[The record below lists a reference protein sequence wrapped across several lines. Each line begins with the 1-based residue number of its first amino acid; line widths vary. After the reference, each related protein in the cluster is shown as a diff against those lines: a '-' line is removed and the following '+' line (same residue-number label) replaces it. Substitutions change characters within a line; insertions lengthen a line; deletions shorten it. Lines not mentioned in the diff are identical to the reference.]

1 MKNYLLAYRYAN
13 ALLLSIESDSDL
25 DPASDALHAV
35 ARLFREEQS
44 LYSALATPSIDVDRR
59 ASVLREVL
67 GEETPPLVCRLAEI
81 LLRRGRISL
90 LPDVATVFSSV
101 ADRRLNRVT
110 AEVATAASLDDQH
123 RARLNEALAKF
134 SGKTVRM
141 QCAVDPEL
149 LGGAVARLDGTL
161 IDGSVRSRLERLS
174 AALLAEEN

>member
-1 MKNYLLAYRYAN
+1 MKNYLLAHRYAS
-13 ALLLSIESDSDL
+13 ALLLSIEDDGDL
-25 DPASDALHAV
+25 DPARDALHA
-35 ARLFREEQS
+35 AAGLFS
-44 LYSALATPSIDVDRR
+44 GNPALHSALATPSTDVDRR
-59 ASVLREVL
+59 AAVLREVL
-67 GEETPPLVCRLAEI
+67 GEETPPLVRRLAEI

-90 LPDVATVFSSV
+90 LPDVAAVFSTV

-110 AEVATAASLDDQH
+110 AEVATAVPLEEQH

-141 QCAVDPEL
+141 ECAVDPEL

-161 IDGSVRSRLERLS
+161 LDGSVRSRLKRLR